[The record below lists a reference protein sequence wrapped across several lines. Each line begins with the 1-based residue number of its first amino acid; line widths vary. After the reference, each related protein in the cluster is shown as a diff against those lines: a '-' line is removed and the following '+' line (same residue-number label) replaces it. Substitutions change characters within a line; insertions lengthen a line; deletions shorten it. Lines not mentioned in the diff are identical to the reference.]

1 MGNLLKIEP
10 DSKDGL
16 IKNLSEALE
25 LARKGQI
32 KHLSIIYEREDGE
45 GVRNYCHGIRASINM
60 LLDIAKHDMVNEFP
74 TTDIKKYGDDSDQ
87 Q

>member
-1 MGNLLKIEP
+1 MGKLLEIEP

-32 KHLSIIYEREDGE
+32 EHLSIIYERKGDDG
-45 GVRNYCHGIRASINM
+45 GIRNFYSGIKASVNM
-60 LLDIAKHDMVNEFP
+60 LLDIAKHDILDEFP
-74 TTDIKKYGDDSDQ
+74 VTHEHQYGDDVE
-87 Q
+87 

>member
-1 MGNLLKIEP
+1 MTKLLKIEP

-32 KHLSIIYEREDGE
+32 DSLSIIYERKDGD
-45 GVRNYCHGIRASINM
+45 GIRNYYHGIKASVNM
-60 LLDIAKHDMVNEFP
+60 LLDIAKHDMFDEFP
-74 TTDIKKYGDDSDQ
+74 TISHHQYGDDSE
-87 Q
+87 